1 MFAVAYVD
9 ADNMEGALMRNLK
22 AAVRILWSAS
32 RPLTAAGLGMLVVLA
47 ASLVAMAVDPRVITG
62 APAWLKPAKFAI
74 STAIYALTLAWL
86 FTYLPGR
93 TRLTRRVGW
102 GTALVLVLEV
112 ALIDVQA
119 ARGVTSHFNVATPI
133 DAVVFTV
140 MGGAIVLA
148 WGLAIAL
155 TVALFR
161 QRFEDPAMGSAIRL
175 GMLLTV
181 LGSGMGGLMTRPTGD
196 QLAAARATH
205 VISVSGAHTVGAADG
220 GPGLPGTGWSRAHG
234 DLRVPHFIG
243 MHAVQFLPLF
253 ALLVGRRIGPTRRR
267 LRAVLVAAA
276 SYAMLFGLLLAQA
289 LGGESVIAPGPA
301 TLAALAAWLTGTAA
315 GLALVLAT
323 GRNGSGAR
331 SVSAT
336 V

>member
-1 MFAVAYVD
+1 
-9 ADNMEGALMRNLK
+9 MRNLK
-22 AAVRILWSAS
+22 AAMHVLWNAS
-32 RPLTAAGLGMLVVLA
+32 RPLTAAGLGMIVVMA
-47 ASLVAMAVDPRVITG
+47 VSLVAMAVDPRAITG

-93 TRLTRRVGW
+93 ARLRRRVGW

-112 ALIDVQA
+112 GLIDVQA

-133 DAVVFTV
+133 DAVVFAV

-161 QRFEDPAMGSAIRL
+161 QTLEDPAMGWAIRL

-196 QLAAARATH
+196 QIAAARATH
-205 VISVSGAHTVGAADG
+205 VMPVSGAHTVGAADG

-243 MHAVQFLPLF
+243 MHAVQILPLF
-253 ALLVGRRIGPTRRR
+253 ALLVGRRIGSARRR
-267 LRAVLVAAA
+267 QRAVLVVAA

-289 LGGESVIAPGPA
+289 LGGESVIAPGAA
-301 TLAALAAWLTGTAA
+301 TLALLAAWLTATVA
-315 GLALVLAT
+315 GLAVVLTT
-323 GRNGSGAR
+323 GHNGSGAR
-331 SVSAT
+331 SPSAT
-336 V
+336 AS

>member
-1 MFAVAYVD
+1 
-9 ADNMEGALMRNLK
+9 MRNLK
-22 AAVRILWSAS
+22 TAVQVLWNAS
-32 RPLTAAGLGMLVVLA
+32 RPLTATGLGMIVVLA
-47 ASLVAMAVDPRVITG
+47 ASLVALAVDPRVITG
-62 APAWLKPAKFAI
+62 AAAWLKPAKFAI

-86 FTYLPGR
+86 CSYLPGR
-93 TRLTRRVGW
+93 ARLTRRVGW
-102 GTALVLVLEV
+102 GTALVIVLEV

-133 DAVVFTV
+133 DGAVFAV

-161 QRFEDPAMGSAIRL
+161 QAFEDPAMGWAIRV

-196 QLAAARATH
+196 QVAVARATH
-205 VISVSGAHTVGAADG
+205 VMSVSGAHTVGAADG

-243 MHAVQFLPLF
+243 MHAVQILPLF
-253 ALLVGRRIGPTRRR
+253 ALLVGRRIASARRR
-267 LRAVLVAAA
+267 QRAVLVAAA

-289 LGGESVIAPGPA
+289 LGGESVIAPGAA
-301 TLAALAAWLTGTAA
+301 TLAALAAWLTATVA

-331 SVSAT
+331 SLSAT
-336 V
+336 AS

>member
-1 MFAVAYVD
+1 
-9 ADNMEGALMRNLK
+9 MRNLK
-22 AAVRILWSAS
+22 AAVRILWNAS
-32 RPLTAAGLGMLVVLA
+32 RPLTAAGLGMIVVLA
-47 ASLVAMAVDPRVITG
+47 ASLAAMAVDPRVITG

-133 DAVVFTV
+133 DAVLFAA
-140 MGGAIVLA
+140 MGGAIALV

-155 TVALFR
+155 TVALFK
-161 QRFEDPAMGSAIRL
+161 QTFEDPAMGWAIRL

-181 LGSGMGGLMTRPTGD
+181 LGSGMGALMTRPTPD

-205 VISVSGAHTVGAADG
+205 VMPVSGAHTVGAADG

-243 MHAVQFLPLF
+243 THAVQILPLF
-253 ALLVGRRIGPTRRR
+253 ALLVGRRVGSARRR
-267 LRAVLVAAA
+267 RRAVLVAAA
-276 SYAMLFGLLLAQA
+276 SYATLFGLLLAQA

-301 TLAALAAWLTGTAA
+301 TLAALAAWLSATVA

-323 GRNGSGAR
+323 GRNGSNAR
-331 SVSAT
+331 AMSAAAS
-336 V
+336 